1 MSNHLVDDMDMLEV
15 ISSPAI
21 TIPWEIAWQELDLIF
36 GLSRVANGEQTL
48 LDPSDYGV
56 VPAGGVQFPNVEV
69 RGSDAGNII
78 YASSN
83 SFVYGGDNGD
93 TLYSIDGYSGNLLVG
108 EEGSDRFY
116 LAPSSDLVFGGSLI
130 ESANSPGLD
139 RYVAEVDS
147 VPDLFYLS
155 NTGFDAADEVSR
167 IGDFHVG
174 VDRVFVD
181 GEERVGE
188 WSSLKADLL
197 QLGFDLNAVPVLQD
211 SLTLISRE
219 LLAGEQG
226 LVDLSGAVIDPD
238 EDDLSVVML
247 SGPEWVSSSG
257 LQIVLAP
264 SSGTSL
270 EQVATFGVHDGHA
283 MALGELQLTVTPEE
297 EPVPLPLPT
306 PVPEPTP
313 TPVPTPD
320 PGSEVSPEPS
330 PSPIGATPNFV
341 GDSSSIEVIQDE
353 QSVRVVSARGAV
365 SIPLGAV
372 DKVTLD
378 NSSLEL
384 TRLSVSDTVAGLDV
398 EIAAGA
404 LTLEGAQIVD
414 SVFEFSSASGAEFI
428 SNAQKLSGTT
438 IVMRK
443 GEDSVQLE
451 RGVVRKSF
459 FSTGRGRDAVLLDS
473 AVKIKGNTVFDLG
486 KRGDSVTV
494 DAEIRKAT
502 FELGKGADQIS
513 IMGDVKKA
521 FVDLGDDV
529 KGDVVT
535 ISSSDVISKRVK
547 ITNFDKKDQLIVG
560 GERFGYSDLKSGNPD
575 RVSVSFRGETS
586 TIIPDVASD
595 STASTGFDFI

>member
-1 MSNHLVDDMDMLEV
+1 MSNHLADDMEMLDV
-15 ISSPAI
+15 VSSPAV
-21 TIPWEIAWQELDLIF
+21 TIPWDIAWQELDLIF
-36 GLSRVANGEQTL
+36 GLSEAANGEQTL

-56 VPAGGVQFPNVEV
+56 VPAGGVQFPDVEV
-69 RGSDAGNII
+69 RGSDAGNVI

-83 SFVYGGDNGD
+83 SFIYGGDNSD
-93 TLYSIDGYSGNLLVG
+93 TLYSIDGYSNNFLVG

-116 LAPSSDLVFGGSLI
+116 LAPSGDLVFGGSLI
-130 ESANSPGLD
+130 ESSNTPGLD
-139 RYVAEVDS
+139 LNVAEVDS

-167 IGDFHVG
+167 IGDFRVG

-211 SLTLISRE
+211 ALTLISRE
-219 LLAGEQG
+219 LIAGEQG
-226 LVDLSGAVIDPD
+226 LVDLSGAAIDPD

-264 SSGTSL
+264 PSGTSL
-270 EQVATFGVHDGHA
+270 EEVATFGVHDGHA
-283 MALGELQLTVTPEE
+283 MALGELQLTVIPGDE
-297 EPVPLPLPT
+297 PT
-306 PVPEPTP
+306 PSPEPEPTP
-313 TPVPTPD
+313 TPDPTPD
-320 PGSEVSPEPS
+320 PGSGVSLEPS
-330 PSPIGATPNFV
+330 PSPVAAIPNFV
-341 GDSSSIEVIQDE
+341 GDSSSVEVTQDE
-353 QSVRVVSARGAV
+353 QSVRVAGAQGAV
-365 SIPLGAV
+365 SIPLDAV

-378 NSSLEL
+378 NSSAEL
-384 TRLSVSDTVAGLDV
+384 TRLSVSDAVAGLDV
-398 EIAAGA
+398 EINAGA
-404 LTLEGAQIVD
+404 LTLEGAQIAD
-414 SVFEFSSASGAEFI
+414 SVFEFASASGAEFI
-428 SNAQKLSGTT
+428 SSAQKLSGTT

-443 GEDSVQLE
+443 GGDSVQLE

-459 FSTGRGRDAVLLDS
+459 FSTGRGSDAVLLDS

-535 ISSSDVISKRVK
+535 ISSSDAISKKVK
-547 ITNFDKKDQLIVG
+547 LTNFDKKDQLIIE
-560 GERFGYSDLKSGNPD
+560 GELFSYSDLKSGNPD

-586 TIIPDVASD
+586 TIIPDEASD
-595 STASTGFDFI
+595 STASTGFDFL